1 MLCIPLSTRH
11 PTQARQ
17 SVTCMRGMASAELA
31 RSTAK
36 GPTTVTCAADELQVM
51 FPALEREV
59 IESALRQHC
68 GAMEATVDYLVALTQ
83 GDTARL
89 MQPTPSDHLG
99 GPARYTAATQLDT
112 PPHVGRGDHSAA
124 FHRSFSGPTGKPG
137 SKYSRRQVG
146 SQKAAVSSDGLEDL
160 HFEQLEEGE

>member
-1 MLCIPLSTRH
+1 
-11 PTQARQ
+11 
-17 SVTCMRGMASAELA
+17 MASAKLA
-31 RSTAK
+31 R
-36 GPTTVTCAADELQVM
+36 PTTEGPASAADELHAM

-99 GPARYTAATQLDT
+99 GPARYMEAATQLDT
-112 PPHVGRGDHSAA
+112 PPQVGRGNHRAA
-124 FHRSFSGPTGKPG
+124 WNGSFGGRTGKPG
-137 SKYSRRQVG
+137 SKYARRLVG
-146 SQKAAVSSDGLEDL
+146 PQKAAVSSDGLDL
-160 HFEQLEEGE
+160 HFEQQEESE